1 MTKIFIGN
9 RQDYGI
15 KAKCETRLAKIT
27 NTFSEE
33 RLSRYGLSRDA
44 ETFDDFIRGGNKCLE
59 KYRAALE
66 AELNVNSGIPFIAQK
81 ARQELAEAL
90 DELKAFIREVTN
102 SMIAT
107 SYGGDMMGFEAE
119 DICLNE
125 EGKAVLTDSGNE
137 KLSDLTGYYLTNQS
151 QINIWNLATE
161 IKEKYERL
169 HGVVMGCSGKRLG
182 INQVLSF
189 NNDGTASI
197 NKDIVTNL

>member
-15 KAKCETRLAKIT
+15 KAKCETRLAKMT
-27 NTFSEE
+27 NAFSEE
-33 RLSRYGLSRDA
+33 RLSRYGLSRDT
-44 ETFDDFIRGGNKCLE
+44 ETFDDVIRGGADALE
-59 KYRAALE
+59 KYRMALE
-66 AELNVNSGIPFIAQK
+66 SELKVDSVIPFIAAK
-81 ARQELAEAL
+81 AKSERDEAL

-102 SMIAT
+102 SMIAS
-107 SYGGDMMGFEAE
+107 SYGGDMMGFDAE

-125 EGKAVLTDSGNE
+125 DGKVVLTKSGND
-137 KLSDLTGYYLTNQS
+137 KLSELTGYYLTNQS
-151 QINIWNLATE
+151 QVNIWNLATE

-169 HGVVMGCSGKRLG
+169 HGMVMECSGKRLG
-182 INQVLSF
+182 VNQVLNF

>member
-15 KAKCETRLAKIT
+15 KAKCEARLAKMT
-27 NTFSEE
+27 NTFSDE

-44 ETFDDFIRGGNKCLE
+44 ETFDDFIRGGDKSLE
-59 KYRAALE
+59 KYQAALE

-90 DELKAFIREVTN
+90 GELKAYIREVTIC
-102 SMIAT
+102 M
-107 SYGGDMMGFEAE
+107 GGVDIGFLAD
-119 DICLNE
+119 DIRFDNE
-125 EGKAVLTDSGNE
+125 QGKVVLTDSGND
-137 KLSDLTGYYLTNQS
+137 KLADLTGYYLTNQS
-151 QINIWNLATE
+151 QINVWNLATE

-169 HGVVMGCSGKRLG
+169 HGMVMGCSGKRLG
-182 INQVLSF
+182 INMVLNF